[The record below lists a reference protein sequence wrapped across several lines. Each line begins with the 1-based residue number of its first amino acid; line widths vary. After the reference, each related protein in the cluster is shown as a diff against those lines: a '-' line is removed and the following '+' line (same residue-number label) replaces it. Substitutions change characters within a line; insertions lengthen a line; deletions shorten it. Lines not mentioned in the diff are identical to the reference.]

1 MSLHLSQSKKVV
13 DDFNKYSKMISEMPE
28 GDLKSDTE
36 SLLKILKK
44 SVDELDRKHDE
55 LIMKKEFVTSGPE
68 LRESI
73 LKARSKLESRY
84 KDWLKYQQNS

>member
-1 MSLHLSQSKKVV
+1 MSLHLSQSKKVT
-13 DDFNKYSKMISEMPE
+13 DDYEKYSKMLSEMPE

-36 SLLKILKK
+36 SLLKALKRN
-44 SVDELDRKHDE
+44 VDELDRKHHE
-55 LIMKKEFVTSGPE
+55 LIMKKEFVTTGPE

-73 LKARSKLESRY
+73 LKARNKLESRY